1 MKASLLAISI
11 SSVLAAPVFAS
22 ALQID
27 VELANQQTLQLIDG
41 QMNAI
46 DASVQYKLNEQYAN
60 ATPGTTA
67 TVDDVTYEKQSN
79 GTWAAVGAA
88 SATLV
93 AGLLST
99 SSSSNNDNGVDYLPQ
114 HPDVDVDATPRWSP
128 EFGED
133 RPEMEERDLTVK
145 IINGE
150 IHIIDE
156 NTSEWVGTVQRKDGE
171 IIFRGNGDFE
181 KTLVK
186 VEGDLEA
193 NGSAAIVK
201 GNGEWLATVER
212 VDSGFEITGSNGT
225 IVVDSLRPS
234 LPASP
239 EHPDMDFDDT
249 PRWSPEFGED
259 RPEMEERDLT
269 VKIING
275 EIHIID
281 ENTSEWVGTVQ
292 RKDGE
297 IIFRGNGDFE
307 KTLVKV
313 EGDLEA
319 NGSAAI
325 VKGNGEWLATVERVD
340 SGFEITGSN
349 GTIVVDSLRPSLPA
363 SPEHPDMDF
372 DDTPRWSPE
381 FGEDRPEME
390 ERDLTV
396 KIINGEIHIIDENT
410 SEWVGTVQRKDGEI
424 IFRGNGDFEKTLVK
438 VEGDLEANGSA
449 ALVKGN
455 GDWLATVERVD
466 NGFEI
471 TSGKGTIVIDSP
483 RPTLPAS
490 PEHPD
495 MDFDDTPRWSP
506 DFGEDRPEMEE
517 RDLTVK
523 IINGEIHIIDEN
535 TSEWVGTV
543 QRKDGELVFI
553 GNGDF
558 EKTLLRVEGDVTSDQ
573 FSLVKGNGQW
583 VATVSKIDDGVRI
596 QTKNHDHVFDGSNI
610 DRSKL
615 QSIDPTKLQKAKS
628 AIQQRLRS

>member
-1 MKASLLAISI
+1 MKVSLLAISI

-22 ALQID
+22 APQVD

-67 TVDDVTYEKQSN
+67 TLDDIAYEKQSN

-93 AGLLST
+93 AGLLNT
-99 SSSSNNDNGVDYLPQ
+99 SSSSNSDNGTDYLPQ
-114 HPDVDVDATPRWSP
+114 NPDVEVDVTPRWAP

-133 RPEMEERDLTVK
+133 RPEMEERDLTVT

-150 IHIIDE
+150 IHVIDT

-186 VEGDLEA
+186 VEGDLES
-193 NGSAAIVK
+193 NGTAAIIK

-212 VDSGFEITGSNGT
+212 VDSGFEITGTNGT
-225 IVVDSLRPS
+225 IVVNSLRPN

-259 RPEMEERDLT
+259 RPEMEERALT

-275 EIHIID
+275 EIHVID

-292 RKDGE
+292 RKD
-297 IIFRGNGDFE
+297 D
-307 KTLVKV
+307 
-313 EGDLEA
+313 
-319 NGSAAI
+319 
-325 VKGNGEWLATVERVD
+325 
-340 SGFEITGSN
+340 
-349 GTIVVDSLRPSLPA
+349 
-363 SPEHPDMDF
+363 
-372 DDTPRWSPE
+372 
-381 FGEDRPEME
+381 
-390 ERDLTV
+390 
-396 KIINGEIHIIDENT
+396 
-410 SEWVGTVQRKDGEI
+410 
-424 IFRGNGDFEKTLVK
+424 
-438 VEGDLEANGSA
+438 
-449 ALVKGN
+449 
-455 GDWLATVERVD
+455 
-466 NGFEI
+466 
-471 TSGKGTIVIDSP
+471 
-483 RPTLPAS
+483 
-490 PEHPD
+490 
-495 MDFDDTPRWSP
+495 
-506 DFGEDRPEMEE
+506 
-517 RDLTVK
+517 
-523 IINGEIHIIDEN
+523 
-535 TSEWVGTV
+535 
-543 QRKDGELVFI
+543 ELVFI

-558 EKTLLRVEGDVTSDQ
+558 KKTLLRVEGDVTSDQ
-573 FSLVKGNGQW
+573 FSLVKANGQW

-628 AIQQRLRS
+628 AIQQRLRG

>member
-22 ALQID
+22 APQVD
-27 VELANQQTLQLIDG
+27 VELANQQTLQLIGG

-46 DASVQYKLNEQYAN
+46 DDSVQYKLNEQYAN

-99 SSSSNNDNGVDYLPQ
+99 SSSSNSDNGVDYLPQ

-133 RPEMEERDLTVK
+133 RPEMEKRDLTVK

-150 IHIIDE
+150 IHVIDE

-234 LPASP
+234 
-239 EHPDMDFDDT
+239 
-249 PRWSPEFGED
+249 
-259 RPEMEERDLT
+259 
-269 VKIING
+269 
-275 EIHIID
+275 
-281 ENTSEWVGTVQ
+281 
-292 RKDGE
+292 
-297 IIFRGNGDFE
+297 
-307 KTLVKV
+307 
-313 EGDLEA
+313 
-319 NGSAAI
+319 
-325 VKGNGEWLATVERVD
+325 
-340 SGFEITGSN
+340 
-349 GTIVVDSLRPSLPA
+349 
-363 SPEHPDMDF
+363 
-372 DDTPRWSPE
+372 
-381 FGEDRPEME
+381 
-390 ERDLTV
+390 
-396 KIINGEIHIIDENT
+396 
-410 SEWVGTVQRKDGEI
+410 
-424 IFRGNGDFEKTLVK
+424 
-438 VEGDLEANGSA
+438 
-449 ALVKGN
+449 
-455 GDWLATVERVD
+455 
-466 NGFEI
+466 
-471 TSGKGTIVIDSP
+471 
-483 RPTLPAS
+483 LPAS

>member
-11 SSVLAAPVFAS
+11 SSVLAAPAFAS
-22 ALQID
+22 APQVD

-99 SSSSNNDNGVDYLPQ
+99 SSSSNSDNGVDYLPQ
-114 HPDVDVDATPRWSP
+114 HPDVDVDTTPRWSP

-133 RPEMEERDLTVK
+133 RPEMEERDFTIT

-150 IHIIDE
+150 IHVIDA

-193 NGSAAIVK
+193 NGKAAIVK
-201 GNGEWLATVER
+201 GNGDWVATIER
-212 VDSGFEITGSNGT
+212 VDSGFELTGKNGT
-225 IVVDSLRPS
+225 IAIDSSRPN
-234 LPASP
+234 LPTSP
-239 EHPDMDFDDT
+239 GHPDMDFDDT
-249 PRWSPEFGED
+249 PRWAPEFGED
-259 RPEMEERDLT
+259 RPEVEERDFA

-275 EIHIID
+275 EIHI
-281 ENTSEWVGTVQ
+281 V
-292 RKDGE
+292 
-297 IIFRGNGDFE
+297 
-307 KTLVKV
+307 
-313 EGDLEA
+313 
-319 NGSAAI
+319 
-325 VKGNGEWLATVERVD
+325 
-340 SGFEITGSN
+340 
-349 GTIVVDSLRPSLPA
+349 
-363 SPEHPDMDF
+363 
-372 DDTPRWSPE
+372 
-381 FGEDRPEME
+381 
-390 ERDLTV
+390 
-396 KIINGEIHIIDENT
+396 
-410 SEWVGTVQRKDGEI
+410 
-424 IFRGNGDFEKTLVK
+424 
-438 VEGDLEANGSA
+438 
-449 ALVKGN
+449 
-455 GDWLATVERVD
+455 
-466 NGFEI
+466 
-471 TSGKGTIVIDSP
+471 
-483 RPTLPAS
+483 
-490 PEHPD
+490 
-495 MDFDDTPRWSP
+495 
-506 DFGEDRPEMEE
+506 
-517 RDLTVK
+517 
-523 IINGEIHIIDEN
+523 DEN

-558 EKTLLRVEGDVTSDQ
+558 KTTLLKVEGD
-573 FSLVKGNGQW
+573 LEANGKAAIVKGNGDWVATIERVDSGFELTGKNGTIAIDSSRPNLPTSPGHPDMDFDDTPRWAPEFGEDRPEVEERDFAVKIINGEIHIVDENTSEWVGTVQRKDGELVFIGSGDFKTTLLKVEGDLEANGKAAIVKGNGDW

-610 DRSKL
+610 NRSKL
-615 QSIDPTKLQKAKS
+615 QSINPAKLQKAKS
-628 AIQQRLRS
+628 AIQQRLRG

>member
-114 HPDVDVDATPRWSP
+114 HPDVDVDA
-128 EFGED
+128 
-133 RPEMEERDLTVK
+133 
-145 IINGE
+145 
-150 IHIIDE
+150 
-156 NTSEWVGTVQRKDGE
+156 
-171 IIFRGNGDFE
+171 
-181 KTLVK
+181 
-186 VEGDLEA
+186 
-193 NGSAAIVK
+193 
-201 GNGEWLATVER
+201 
-212 VDSGFEITGSNGT
+212 
-225 IVVDSLRPS
+225 
-234 LPASP
+234 
-239 EHPDMDFDDT
+239 
-249 PRWSPEFGED
+249 
-259 RPEMEERDLT
+259 
-269 VKIING
+269 
-275 EIHIID
+275 
-281 ENTSEWVGTVQ
+281 
-292 RKDGE
+292 
-297 IIFRGNGDFE
+297 
-307 KTLVKV
+307 
-313 EGDLEA
+313 
-319 NGSAAI
+319 
-325 VKGNGEWLATVERVD
+325 
-340 SGFEITGSN
+340 
-349 GTIVVDSLRPSLPA
+349 
-363 SPEHPDMDF
+363 
-372 DDTPRWSPE
+372 TPRWSPE

>member
-11 SSVLAAPVFAS
+11 SSVLAAPAFAS
-22 ALQID
+22 APQVD
-27 VELANQQTLQLIDG
+27 VELANQQTLQLIDE

-67 TVDDVTYEKQSN
+67 TIDDVTYEKQSN

-88 SATLV
+88 SAALV

-99 SSSSNNDNGVDYLPQ
+99 SSSSNSDNDVDYLPQ

-133 RPEMEERDLTVK
+133 RPEMEERDLTIK

-150 IHIIDE
+150 IHVIDE

-212 VDSGFEITGSNGT
+212 VDS
-225 IVVDSLRPS
+225 
-234 LPASP
+234 
-239 EHPDMDFDDT
+239 
-249 PRWSPEFGED
+249 
-259 RPEMEERDLT
+259 
-269 VKIING
+269 
-275 EIHIID
+275 
-281 ENTSEWVGTVQ
+281 
-292 RKDGE
+292 
-297 IIFRGNGDFE
+297 
-307 KTLVKV
+307 
-313 EGDLEA
+313 
-319 NGSAAI
+319 
-325 VKGNGEWLATVERVD
+325 
-340 SGFEITGSN
+340 
-349 GTIVVDSLRPSLPA
+349 
-363 SPEHPDMDF
+363 
-372 DDTPRWSPE
+372 
-381 FGEDRPEME
+381 
-390 ERDLTV
+390 
-396 KIINGEIHIIDENT
+396 
-410 SEWVGTVQRKDGEI
+410 
-424 IFRGNGDFEKTLVK
+424 
-438 VEGDLEANGSA
+438 
-449 ALVKGN
+449 
-455 GDWLATVERVD
+455 
-466 NGFEI
+466 GFEI

-628 AIQQRLRS
+628 AIQQRLRG

>member
-22 ALQID
+22 APQVD
-27 VELANQQTLQLIDG
+27 VELANQQTLQLIGG
-41 QMNAI
+41 QMNDI

-99 SSSSNNDNGVDYLPQ
+99 SSSSNSDNGVDYLPQ
-114 HPDVDVDATPRWSP
+114 HPDVEVDATPRWSP

-150 IHIIDE
+150 VHIIDE
-156 NTSEWVGTVQRKDGE
+156 NSSEWVGTVQRKDGE

-307 KTLVKV
+307 KTLV
-313 EGDLEA
+313 E
-319 NGSAAI
+319 
-325 VKGNGEWLATVERVD
+325 
-340 SGFEITGSN
+340 
-349 GTIVVDSLRPSLPA
+349 
-363 SPEHPDMDF
+363 
-372 DDTPRWSPE
+372 
-381 FGEDRPEME
+381 
-390 ERDLTV
+390 
-396 KIINGEIHIIDENT
+396 
-410 SEWVGTVQRKDGEI
+410 
-424 IFRGNGDFEKTLVK
+424 